1 MSYEP
6 IKYGKNLQTEI
17 ANNKAEINGKLQE
30 LRGIYEKQPA
40 VLSLIR
46 ALQDV
51 PIDNAARGP
60 IVLRRNAEQY
70 PQLAAKLLLNSA
82 ESYPALFGK
91 ITAPIRQDKYE
102 LITHII
108 EHFDQ
113 LHNVLRVTRDELR
126 KSMSKIGFEFMSHL
140 TQISSY
146 ITFYTPNGR
155 NYDEGKDYATVQCKF
170 VFVNKKTYEVLE
182 LMTKFRVGSTFII
195 SEGDYDSKWWVTD
208 KLELDF
214 DDIEQYTLNKAI
226 VIHRGFCKEIL
237 EVASKISYLFKI
249 NSPRY

>member
-1 MSYEP
+1 MSYAP

-17 ANNKAEINGKLQE
+17 ANNTAEINGKLQE

-51 PIDNAARGP
+51 PIDN
-60 IVLRRNAEQY
+60 
-70 PQLAAKLLLNSA
+70 
-82 ESYPALFGK
+82 
-91 ITAPIRQDKYE
+91 KYE

-113 LHNVLRVTRDELR
+113 LHTVLRVTRDELR

-146 ITFYTPNGR
+146 ITLYTPNGR
-155 NYDEGKDYATVQCKF
+155 NYDEQKDYATVQCKF

-195 SEGDYDSKWWVTD
+195 SEGNMCDSTWWVTD